1 MSWKIKVGNRVYGW
15 RGLKRPWMKARNLK
29 GLASILLLL
38 AVLFS
43 FVLIVA
49 QASRVQAWGWYT
61 HRFIVGGAKD
71 VFSDGSFFS
80 AYYST
85 IYTYCTK
92 PDDWAHDGYPY
103 ERYRHW
109 YHVDVPHD
117 ESQYWDGVLPWA
129 VEDNFDMLVQSLED
143 EDWGHAA
150 LLMGVIS
157 HYTADATMP
166 LHATSDYW
174 LDGMHST
181 YETKVNGRLGEISI
195 PDYVPQELENIFDAA
210 MATLEESYGFTG
222 NTEDDLSYWLRQYI
236 SWNPAIRDITENRLR
251 AGVQFTANLWYT
263 AMIRAG
269 LATQAPTLLEPEN
282 GTCATS
288 DNLTFTWTSIDGT
301 NFYDFQLA
309 SDNGFTSEVTTVKGL
324 SATSYTLEN
333 SLTEGSWYWRVRSG
347 DNSTH
352 VGLWSQNQWFTVTT
366 ENYQTNVLISPSEN
380 SAENGQSV
388 TFTVMVKNIGVLA
401 DNYTLENIDNQGWPL
416 VLDDYSFENVPPG
429 ENCETKLTV
438 WIPENAIGCTRDNI
452 MIIATSQ
459 GDPSVS
465 DNENCIVHV
474 LVVRGVHVSISPQQE
489 NGENGQ
495 TVTFTVAVTNT
506 GNVLDTYALE
516 NEDNQDWTLKLENE
530 VLEVPASENRE
541 TTLSVA
547 IPSDAENCTHDNIT
561 VTATSQ
567 TDNTVENHANCIAHA
582 VVALPVR
589 SVQVSIEPENQKAPP
604 ENTLTFTV
612 RVTNTG
618 EVTDNYDLIDND
630 DAGWGTELAKNLL
643 ENVGPGENRET
654 TVSVTVPE
662 NAVENTWAVIRVT
675 ATSRADPSVTDN
687 DTCRAIAGAGEAP
700 PERGVQ
706 VSISENS
713 KSAEP
718 GEELCFSVT
727 VINTGADTDTFTITA
742 EDNENW
748 APTVSPAAPFSL
760 GAGENRLVELSITIP
775 DDAADG
781 DSTTITVTASG
792 TGYNDSTTSTANVT
806 KEGGLPITLIAIV
819 VVVVVVVVAGAL
831 MFLRGRRAAPSWG
844 DWSRALV

>member
-1 MSWKIKVGNRVYGW
+1 MEWIFDN
-15 RGLKRPWMKARNLK
+15 
-29 GLASILLLL
+29 
-38 AVLFS
+38 
-43 FVLIVA
+43 IV
-49 QASRVQAWGWYT
+49 QYLE
-61 HRFIVGGAKD
+61 AKD
-71 VFSDGSFFS
+71 WN
-80 AYYST
+80 T
-85 IYTYCTK
+85 
-92 PDDWAHDGYPY
+92 
-103 ERYRHW
+103 
-109 YHVDVPHD
+109 
-117 ESQYWDGVLPWA
+117 
-129 VEDNFDMLVQSLED
+129 
-143 EDWGHAA
+143 AA
-150 LLMGVIS
+150 QLLGAIC
-157 HYTADATMP
+157 HFTGDATMP
-166 LHATSDYW
+166 LHATYDYW
-174 LDGMHST
+174 IGGMHTT
-181 YETKVNGRLGEISI
+181 YESEVNYRVNIGEISI
-195 PDYVPQELENIFDAA
+195 PISDYVPQELDNICEAALVTLKDSFDF
-210 MATLEESYGFTG
+210 TDEDPNGGINLSDFLEVGT
-222 NTEDDLSYWLRQYI
+222 R
-236 SWNPAIRDITENRLR
+236 WNDWIRSMTENRLR
-251 AGVQFTANLWYT
+251 AGVQFTANVWYT
-263 AMIRAG
+263 AMIHAG
-269 LATQAPTLLEPEN
+269 LTIQAPTL
-282 GTCATS
+282 TS
-288 DNLTFTWTSIDGT
+288 PSDGSTTTDSTPTFTWTSVGGT

-309 SDNGFTSEVTTVKGL
+309 PDDGFTSGVITVKDL

-333 SLTEGSWYWRVRSG
+333 SLTEESWYWRVRSG

-388 TFTVMVKNIGVLA
+388 TFTVTVKNIGVLA

-416 VLDDYSFENVPPG
+416 ALDNYFFENVPPG
-429 ENCETKLTV
+429 ENRTTTLTV

-567 TDNTVENHANCIAHA
+567 TDNTVENHASCIAHA

-589 SVQVSIEPENQKAPP
+589 SVQVTIEPENQKAPP

-618 EVTDNYDLIDND
+618 EVTNNYDLIDND

-662 NAVENTWAVIRVT
+662 NAVENTWAVLRVT

-687 DTCRAIAGAGEAP
+687 DTCRAIAGAGETP

-819 VVVVVVVVAGAL
+819 VAVVVVVVAGAL
-831 MFLRGRRAAPSWG
+831 MFLRGRKAAPSWG